1 MANIAEGYY
10 KELFTSSNRLEME
23 KVIEVVDHVVTE
35 EMAQSLVRPYTEE
48 EIRIALFQMHPS
60 KVPGPNGMSPF
71 FFFFFLSFG
80 IL

>member
-48 EIRIALFQMHPS
+48 EIRIALF
-60 KVPGPNGMSPF
+60 
-71 FFFFFLSFG
+71 
-80 IL
+80 

>member
-1 MANIAEGYY
+1 MAEGYY

-23 KVIEVVDHVVTE
+23 KVIEAVDHVVTE

-60 KVPGPNGMSPF
+60 KVSGPNGMSPF
-71 FFFFFLSFG
+71 
-80 IL
+80 